1 MENFFNKYSKET
13 LHKYRQ
19 EYLEL
24 NKDWFTNKE
33 NTHFG
38 MREVVNV
45 YIYQSILAG
54 KWMDDWGVIALIHT
68 DAHFEEFVIATEEE
82 KSNS

>member
-1 MENFFNKYSKET
+1 MKVNIFEKYSKE
-13 LHKYRQ
+13 LLNKYRK

-24 NKDWFTNKE
+24 NKDWFTTKE

-45 YIYQSILAG
+45 YIFQSILKG
-54 KWMDDWGVIALIHT
+54 QWMDDWGVIALIHT
-68 DAHFEEFVIATEEE
+68 DAHFEEFVIAMEENQ
-82 KSNS
+82 SA